1 MPPEKISIKVVVL
14 TKDSEVPIVSTLQLL
29 RFYLAT
35 KVGIDPNLTVIDN
48 CSGDRT
54 IELVRSLGIKISEHL
69 EPEAWS
75 TIVKEALNIGKK
87 DGVKTLVIL
96 DLKGGNDAEDAI
108 SLISRSIKEEDL
120 FASAYILPLSN
131 TGGIGCWALDR
142 GLLTMMEGDFG
153 QDVEKKMMDLASK
166 AELEVENVSERFRL
180 NSKKV
185 RRRFLRSLLKFPIKT
200 ITYFFRSHPLTVLGG
215 IGLSV
220 LLVATGTGIYTIDY
234 FYHYN
239 TLNYFPAILTMALI
253 MIGGFLMVA
262 GLMLN
267 ALNVIVERLE
277 AIKKWVR

>member
-1 MPPEKISIKVVVL
+1 MVVIL
-14 TKDSEVPIVSTLQLL
+14 SKDSEVQIVSTLQLL

-35 KVGIDPNLTVIDN
+35 KIGIDPNLTVIDN
-48 CSGDRT
+48 CSEDRT
-54 IELVRSLGIKISEHL
+54 IELVSALKVRALVHRET
-69 EPEAWS
+69 ENWS
-75 TIVKEALNIGKK
+75 VIVKEALALGKK
-87 DGVKTLVIL
+87 EGVRTLVIL

-142 GLLTMMEGDFG
+142 GLLTMMDGDFG

-185 RRRFLRSLLKFPIKT
+185 RRRFLRSFWKYPSKT
-200 ITYFFRSHPLTVLGG
+200 ITYFFRSHPLTVFGGLG
-215 IGLSV
+215 LFV
-220 LLVATGTGIYTIDY
+220 LLVATGAGIYTIDY
-234 FYHYN
+234 FYKNN
-239 TLNYFPAILTMALI
+239 TLNYFPALLTVGLI

-267 ALNVIVERLE
+267 ALNVLVERLE
-277 AIKKWVR
+277 AIKKWVS